1 MAIRNIVTIG
11 DDVLRKRA
19 REVDRVDEKIRALI
33 EDMKE
38 TLSDSENGIGL
49 AAPQVGMLKR
59 IFVIDMQDG
68 QGSTVYINPEII
80 DRSGAQVGREGCLSV
95 PGEWGEVERP
105 ASITVKAMD
114 EDGEWFVQQ
123 ADGLLATCVCHEND
137 HLNGILFIDHVK
149 GDLLEADD
157 IRNESE
163 R

>member
-19 REVDRVDEKIRALI
+19 REVDRVDDKIRALI
-33 EDMKE
+33 DDMKD

-68 QGSTVYINPEII
+68 QGCTVYVNPQIVDE
-80 DRSGAQVGREGCLSV
+80 SGKQVGREGCLSV

-105 ASITVKAMD
+105 AAITVKAMD

-123 ADGLLATCVCHEND
+123 ADGLLATCICHEND
-137 HLNGILFIDHVK
+137 HLDGVLFIDRVI
-149 GDLLEADD
+149 GDSLETDD
-157 IRNESE
+157 IRNESD